1 MSKNKNYLLLKNNNK
16 KDLEN
21 NIKLRNGI
29 RVNFTINV
37 ESVNK
42 ISMNSVAGNE
52 VLKQLLYTYGPIFVS
67 IDTNTLKFY
76 PSNYPFEMTTI
87 GILSTKHA
95 LTLPTLAVLLVGY
108 GTVPESKKQ
117 YWILKNSHAS
127 RENMKNR
134 IRRGVTGCVGG

>member
-37 ESVNK
+37 ESVNN

-76 PSNYPFEMTTI
+76 PSAKYKFFSICIIISNIFIYQQSLFFYYLQNLKFEVCNYLFLI
-87 GILSTKHA
+87 DFQI
-95 LTLPTLAVLLVGY
+95 
-108 GTVPESKKQ
+108 
-117 YWILKNSHAS
+117 
-127 RENMKNR
+127 
-134 IRRGVTGCVGG
+134 